1 MLSSY
6 DIGAIA
12 AGFLVNAIF
21 GVLSYL
27 KSASNANKLKTLT
40 DQTNGISHALAERN
54 AVLLKIKGE
63 AEHAKGVLEGAA
75 EERKNPT

>member
-21 GVLSYL
+21 GILSYW
-27 KSASNANKLKTLT
+27 KSSKNAEKLKVLT
-40 DQTNGISHALAERN
+40 DQTNGISASLATRN
-54 AVLLKIKGE
+54 DALLKVT
-63 AEHAKGVLEGAA
+63 ASSEHAKGVLEGAA
-75 EERKNPT
+75 EERKKSI